1 MIDPYNGILLR
12 HKKKKKLLTH
22 IITWMNIKDI
32 ISKMLHEAK
41 EARCIRPRIVW
52 FHRSEMPRKGKSR
65 ETLGRL
71 VVVGG

>member
-12 HKKKKKLLTH
+12 HKKKKKLLIP

-41 EARCIRPRIVW
+41 EAIRPHIVW
-52 FHRSEMPRKGKSR
+52 FHQSEMPRKGKSR
-65 ETLGRL
+65 ETVGRL